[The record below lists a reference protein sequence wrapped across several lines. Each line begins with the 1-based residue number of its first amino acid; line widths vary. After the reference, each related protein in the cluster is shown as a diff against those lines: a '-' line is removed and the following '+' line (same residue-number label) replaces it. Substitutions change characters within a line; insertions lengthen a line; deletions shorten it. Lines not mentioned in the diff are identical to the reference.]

1 MHTCSIL
8 AKVHCRIVESYAID
22 KYNKYKPQ
30 MKEALQMYRYP
41 RAVQL
46 ERFYKERIDYL
57 LQRHVNSAVREATRD
72 LLGPLTRKGSGVT
85 SLN

>member
-1 MHTCSIL
+1 
-8 AKVHCRIVESYAID
+8 
-22 KYNKYKPQ
+22 
-30 MKEALQMYRYP
+30 MKEALQMYRHP

-46 ERFYKERIDYL
+46 ERFYKCTDIQERIDYL